1 MNKKLN
7 TLLFVLCATLFNIL
21 IALISFLLLSV
32 LYANTLAPMLS
43 EENHRWVF
51 SLIFVACLAV
61 SFFVYRAIMKYLLN
75 KIDVEKYF
83 DPIFVR
89 KNFKKK

>member
-7 TLLFVLCATLFNIL
+7 TLLFVFCATLFNI
-21 IALISFLLLSV
+21 IVALASFLLLSII
-32 LYANTLAPMLS
+32 YAKTAAPLMS
-43 EENHRWVF
+43 EENHRWFF
-51 SLIFVACLAV
+51 SLIFIACLAV
-61 SFFVYRAIMKYLLN
+61 SFFVYRAIMKYLMN

-89 KNFKKK
+89 KSFKKK